1 MAKFTGTFV
10 QAVDYVYKFE
20 VEANTEEEARKK
32 IKSYPFRYLKIGC
45 PINEQA
51 RDVEEIKFDE

>member
-10 QAVDYVYKFE
+10 QVVEYVYKFD
-20 VEANTEEEARKK
+20 VEANTEEDVRKE
-32 IKSYPFRYLKIGC
+32 IKRYPFSYLNIGC

-51 RDVEEIKFDE
+51 RVVEEIKFDE